1 MQPTDIQLR
10 LYAPDDYAGLIAVFE
25 DCYAG
30 IDDNFAS
37 MDDMEDLRLSYPDGQ
52 IVACLGDEIVGVI
65 LSLHCKYAQF
75 SQPQIMADIYNPSL
89 FASYGEGADSLFAL
103 EILVKSTH
111 KRKGIGKLL
120 NQRLTETLVRNN
132 LRAFIGVSRVSGYGD
147 LQAEMSI
154 ETYLHKVVAGELND
168 PSLSYNCSNEML
180 PTLAI
185 AGYYPPDLASAGYG
199 ALVIQQNPHYQLAT
213 VPVAI

>member
-1 MQPTDIQLR
+1 MQPTAIQVR

-52 IVACLGDEIVGVI
+52 IVACIGDEVVGVI

-75 SQPQIMADIYNPSL
+75 SQPQKMTDIYNPAQ

-111 KRKGIGKLL
+111 QRKGIGKLL
-120 NQRLTETLVRNN
+120 NERLTETLVRNN
-132 LRAFIGVSRVSGYGD
+132 LRAFIGVSRVSGYGA
-147 LQAEMSI
+147 LQAHMTI
-154 ETYLHKVVAGELND
+154 DAYLQKVVAGELND
-168 PSLSYNCSNEML
+168 PSLSYNCSNGML
-180 PTLAI
+180 PKMAV
-185 AGYYPPDLASAGYG
+185 ADYYPPDLASAGYG
-199 ALVIQQNPHYQLAT
+199 ALVIQQNPHYQMAT
-213 VPVAI
+213 APAVL